1 MGTIRES
8 FAGEKVSLVKGVIPP
23 QCGGNVRVSG
33 QKGTAAVSGG
43 AAYGSAL
50 PVPFFEE

>member
-8 FAGEKVSLVKGVIPP
+8 FAGEKVSLVKGVIPS

-43 AAYGSAL
+43 GRVRFGFACSVL
-50 PVPFFEE
+50 